1 VGLSF
6 GFGFGPFRA
15 STRIGGRGRQGN
27 SGGDEE
33 FWLFLFIVLGLASG
47 VPLALS
53 DIWDF
58 ATDVLMWGWL
68 FIGGLPSVAILL
80 FHARQLST
88 LKGGRL
94 TFNSGATALLS
105 LPAAGYSF
113 IVLFAFDNQTGA
125 RWLLFLSLIPYGI
138 LHLLWVRWTIWIFS
152 TERQQEKLR
161 VFNERSKRI
170 NHAKFQ
176 ENQAQLL
183 SAAEKQTEQAR
194 LGNFVRKHVVQVEN
208 LLQVG
213 SGAENFEPQI
223 RHLFK
228 LMREQLLEFSN
239 KWGMKAET
247 KELEVAELAE
257 LVFKQT
263 GIKDL

>member
-1 VGLSF
+1 MGLSF

-15 STRIGGRGRQGN
+15 STQIGGRGRQGD

-53 DIWDF
+53 DVWGL
-58 ATDVLMWGWL
+58 ATDVLTWGWL
-68 FIGGLPSVAILL
+68 FLGALPSCAMIL

-105 LPAAGYSF
+105 LPAGGYSF
-113 IVLFAFDNQTGA
+113 IVLFALTNQSGA
-125 RWLLFLSLIPYGI
+125 RWFIFLSLIPFGI
-138 LHLLWVRWTIWIFS
+138 LHLFWVRWTIWIFS
-152 TERQQEKLR
+152 SERQQEKLR
-161 VFNERSKRI
+161 VFNERRQRI

-176 ENQAQLL
+176 ENQAQML
-183 SAAEKQTEQAR
+183 SSAEKQTEQAR
-194 LGNFVRKHVVQVEN
+194 MGIFVRKHVVQVEN
-208 LLQVG
+208 LLRVG
-213 SGAENFEPQI
+213 AGAENFESQI

-228 LMREQLLEFSN
+228 MMREQLLEFSN
-239 KWGMKAET
+239 KWGMRAET